1 MKPLNVVVAQMDP
14 QKAQAIAAS
23 LNNYFRS
30 VSVAESKEELR
41 HAIPR
46 KRADV
51 AVVDLEMI
59 SLSELEELHRDLPA
73 TVLVCTHRIPDEEM
87 WTDAMS
93 AGAADVC
100 DNENVGAVVNS
111 ALRSIGIKARSQ
123 AA

>member
-14 QKAQAIAAS
+14 KKAEAIAAS

-30 VSVAESKEELR
+30 VSVARSKEELCL
-41 HAIPR
+41 AIPR
-46 KRADV
+46 KRAEV

-59 SLSELEELHRDLPA
+59 SLEELEQLHRDLPA
-73 TVLVCTHRIPDEEM
+73 TAIVCTHRIPDEEM
-87 WTDAMS
+87 WAGAMS

-100 DNENVGAVVNS
+100 ENQNVGAVVNS
-111 ALRSIGIKARSQ
+111 ALRSIGVKARSQ